1 MAESRDSVIQ
11 FTSLLLAFLVFIFL
25 AVKIV
30 HRPKNKNSRTKLPPG
45 PWRLPLIGNMHQ
57 LVCSLPHRRL
67 RDLAEK
73 YGPLMH
79 LQLGEVRI
87 VVVSSAEIAE
97 EVLKTHGVI
106 FADRPCFVTEKDLTY
121 NYTDIALAPYG
132 NYWRQLR
139 KICTIELLSTSR
151 VQSFRSIREEETS
164 NLVEKIYANE
174 GSLLN
179 LSEKIF
185 ALTYGI
191 TARAAFGN
199 RCKDQQKFI
208 SIVMES
214 IRLASGFSIAD
225 LYPSIG
231 LLEVI
236 TGMKSKFKKLH
247 QEQDRILGDILN
259 EHKDRKQNLKTG
271 QGKAEEDLVDVFLR
285 LQQDGDLEFP
295 LTDNNIKAVIWDI
308 FTAGSETS
316 STAVEWAMSEMLKN
330 PKVMKKAQAEVR
342 WVFNGKGKV
351 HESSIYELKFLKAIV
366 QETLRLHPSAPLLLP
381 RENTKSC
388 QINGYEIPAKTRTIV
403 NAWAIS
409 RDSKYWIEP
418 EKFNPK
424 RFLNSPIDYKGTN
437 FTYIPFGTG
446 RRICPGIQFALPNLE
461 LPLAQ
466 MLYHFDW
473 KLPNGMK
480 EDDLDMTEIFGVTV
494 KRKNDLMLI
503 PIPYHPFSDNK

>member
-1 MAESRDSVIQ
+1 MEIQ
-11 FTSLLLAFLVFIFL
+11 FLFLIFAFLIFILL

-30 HRPKNKNSRTKLPPG
+30 HRPKNKNSRTKTPPG
-45 PWRLPLIGNMHQ
+45 PWRLPLIANMHQ
-57 LVCSLPHRRL
+57 LVGSLPRRRL

-106 FADRPCFVTEKDLTY
+106 FADRPYLVTNKDLTY

-139 KICTIELLSTSR
+139 RICTIELLSTSR

-179 LSEKIF
+179 LTEKIF

-208 SIVMES
+208 SIAMEG
-214 IRLASGFSIAD
+214 IRFASGFSIAD

-247 QEQDRILGDILN
+247 QEEDRILGDILN
-259 EHKDRKQNLKTG
+259 EHKDRKQNMKIG

-308 FTAGSETS
+308 FAAGSETS
-316 STAVEWAMSEMLKN
+316 STAIEWAMSEMLKN
-330 PKVMKKAQAEVR
+330 PRVLKKAQAEVR
-342 WVFNGKGKV
+342 WVFDGKGKV
-351 HESSIYELKFLKAIV
+351 DESSIHELKFLKATV
-366 QETLRLHPSAPLLLP
+366 QETPRLHPSAPLLLP
-381 RENTKSC
+381 RENTESC

-403 NAWAIS
+403 NAWAIA
-409 RDSKYWIEP
+409 RDPKYWIEP
-418 EKFNPK
+418 EKFNPE
-424 RFLNSPIDYKGTN
+424 RFLDNPIDYKGTN
-437 FTYIPFGTG
+437 FTYIPFGVG

-466 MLYHFDW
+466 MLCHFDW

-480 EDDLDMTEIFGVTV
+480 EDNLDMTEIFGVTV
-494 KRKNDLMLI
+494 KRKNDMMLL
-503 PIPYHPFSDNK
+503 PIPYHPFLDNK

>member
-11 FTSLLLAFLVFIFL
+11 FTSLLLAFLIFIFL

-30 HRPKNKNSRTKLPPG
+30 HRPKNKNSGTKIPPG

-57 LVCSLPHRRL
+57 L
-67 RDLAEK
+67 
-73 YGPLMH
+73 
-79 LQLGEVRI
+79 LGEVRI

-106 FADRPCFVTEKDLTY
+106 FADRPYFVIEKDLTY
-121 NYTDIALAPYG
+121 NYTDIVLAPYG

-139 KICTIELLSTSR
+139 RICTIELLSTSR
-151 VQSFRSIREEETS
+151 VKSFRSIREEETS
-164 NLVEKIYANE
+164 NLVETIYANE

-191 TARAAFGN
+191 TARAAFGR

-208 SIVMES
+208 SIVMEG
-214 IRLASGFSIAD
+214 IRFASGFSIAD
-225 LYPSIG
+225 LYPSGLIG
-231 LLEVI
+231 VI

-259 EHKDRKQNLKTG
+259 EHKDRKQNMKTG

-285 LQQDGDLEFP
+285 LQQDGDLDFP

-308 FTAGSETS
+308 FNAGSETS
-316 STAVEWAMSEMLKN
+316 STAVEWAMLEMLKN
-330 PKVMKKAQAEVR
+330 PRVMKKAQAEVR
-342 WVFNGKGKV
+342 RAFDGKGKV
-351 HESSIYELKFLKAIV
+351 DESSIHELKFLKAIV

-381 RENTKSC
+381 RENTESC
-388 QINGYEIPAKTRTIV
+388 QINGYEIPTKTRTIV
-403 NAWAIS
+403 NAWAIA
-409 RDSKYWIEP
+409 RDPKYWIEP
-418 EKFNPK
+418 EKFNPE
-424 RFLNSPIDYKGTN
+424 RFLDSPIDYKGTN
-437 FTYIPFGTG
+437 FTYIPFGAG

-480 EDDLDMTEIFGVTV
+480 EDDLDMTEVFGVTV
-494 KRKNDLMLI
+494 KQKNDLMLI
-503 PIPYHPFSDNK
+503 PIPYHPFSNNK